1 MDSSHDVLAKRAFWF
16 THPQGLHDLIMSTV
30 INSKLFTL
38 IQNISVD
45 FFIFGYKMPCPC
57 ESSSDSSFQYSV
69 HSSEQSCK
77 KCRKP
82 RRKPDHCRDRSS
94 SESSSSDRC
103 HDSSSS
109 ENKSSSDFSGF
120 SSDDCRKKKHCGDKK
135 KRCGD
140 KKKHCG
146 DKKRCGD
153 KKKHCGCRSKD
164 NCQCAKYKK
173 CIKTK
178 CGFLIISLAKEADVE
193 YFVRAGQI
201 ITYTYKICN
210 MGTEKLR
217 YPIHISDD
225 VLGYRPLC
233 KLTIDAGQC
242 IEVPW
247 EYRTTEKDVKRGYV
261 KNNAVVYAQVDRCTY
276 LRSSPVSVTV
286 KYMEVQ
292 PSAEPEAE
300 PQPEVV

>member
-1 MDSSHDVLAKRAFWF
+1 
-16 THPQGLHDLIMSTV
+16 
-30 INSKLFTL
+30 
-38 IQNISVD
+38 
-45 FFIFGYKMPCPC
+45 MPCPC

-82 RRKPDHCRDRSS
+82 RRKSDKYCKDSSS

-109 ENKSSSDFSGF
+109 ESKSTSDFSGF

-135 KRCGD
+135 KHCGD
-140 KKKHCG
+140 KKKRCG
-146 DKKRCGD
+146 DKKKRCGD

-247 EYRTTEKDVKRGYV
+247 EYRTTKKDVKRGYV
-261 KNNAVVYAQVDRCTY
+261 TNNAVVYAQVDRCTY

-286 KYMEVQ
+286 KYMEVN
-292 PSAEPEAE
+292 PSSQPEAE
-300 PQPEVV
+300 PEPQPEPQPEAV